1 MFVQQIYAEKT
12 TQPSKA
18 AEKRRGSDAKQ
29 QGQTVETICADRK
42 NNLPRQ
48 FARQGQIGSRTLP
61 LSFCVALHTAAF
73 RPQKAGRKGAKQE
86 IAQHNRRYM
95 KK

>member
-1 MFVQQIYAEKT
+1 MERLLDKRFLSPALQIYGEKT
-12 TQPSKA
+12 TRPSKT
-18 AEKRRGSDAKQ
+18 AEKRRRSDAKQ

-73 RPQKAGRKGAKQE
+73 RPKRQAGKAQSRK
-86 IAQHNRRYM
+86 
-95 KK
+95 